1 MTADGTVLARK
12 FINFASDKDHLYHVL
27 NRIKKFQRLHGSREA
42 HNFWAYAKRIND
54 ELSKKIASAI
64 VEFAVLYSA
73 DVIVFEHLVSRAR
86 KHLPKRQKIPD
97 VAKERY
103 PAHCGA

>member
-54 ELSKKIASAI
+54 ELSK
-64 VEFAVLYSA
+64 
-73 DVIVFEHLVSRAR
+73 R
-86 KHLPKRQKIPD
+86 LPLPLLSLRFSILLM
-97 VAKERY
+97 
-103 PAHCGA
+103 